1 MGRVY
6 ETEVICLT
14 KCSKYIIII
23 NRGGW
28 NATTNEEFCKDFPH
42 PEVDEAMLLDVTDI
56 GYVTSNATR
65 WCGMREYEGIHSG
78 VYTIEE
84 FRDFIMEHSTIGK
97 IRRPSGCG
105 PTTIRIGY
113 FQLKN
118 LCKKITTEMEIE
130 FELGKQVDY
139 QEDEQAVAWTE
150 STYGY
155 VNIVPALAQAIIDT
169 Y

>member
-1 MGRVY
+1 MGEY

-23 NRGGW
+23 NRLACQPLA
-28 NATTNEEFCKDFPH
+28 NREFCDDC

-56 GYVTSNATR
+56 GKVTSNATR
-65 WCGMREYEGIHSG
+65 WCGMRDYGGIHSG

-84 FRDFIMEHSTIGK
+84 FRDFIMEHSKIGQ
-97 IRRPSGCG
+97 IRRPGGSG

-130 FELGKQVDY
+130 FELYGKQVDY
-139 QEDEQAVAWTE
+139 QEDDQAVAWIE
-150 STYGY
+150 STYGH
-155 VNIVPALAQAIIDT
+155 VNIVPALAQAIIET